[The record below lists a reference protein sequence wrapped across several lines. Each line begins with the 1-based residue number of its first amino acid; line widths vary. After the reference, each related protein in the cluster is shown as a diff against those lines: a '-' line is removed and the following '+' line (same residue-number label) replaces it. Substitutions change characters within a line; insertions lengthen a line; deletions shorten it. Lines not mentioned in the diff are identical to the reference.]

1 MINVYADIFREKLHR
16 QQWLIRKELQ
26 RPASERR
33 REWLKK
39 QLCETRE
46 LKKLVKEMSSEK
58 CPHCGE
64 NLN

>member
-1 MINVYADIFREKLHR
+1 MIKVYADIFREKLHR

-33 REWLKK
+33 RDWLKK

>member
-1 MINVYADIFREKLHR
+1 MIKVYADIFREKLHR

-39 QLCETRE
+39 QLCKTRE

-64 NLN
+64 SLN

>member
-1 MINVYADIFREKLHR
+1 VIKVYADIFREKLHR
-16 QQWLIRKELQ
+16 QKESIRKELD

-39 QLCETRE
+39 QLCQTRE
-46 LKKLVKEMSSEK
+46 LKKLVKEMSDEK